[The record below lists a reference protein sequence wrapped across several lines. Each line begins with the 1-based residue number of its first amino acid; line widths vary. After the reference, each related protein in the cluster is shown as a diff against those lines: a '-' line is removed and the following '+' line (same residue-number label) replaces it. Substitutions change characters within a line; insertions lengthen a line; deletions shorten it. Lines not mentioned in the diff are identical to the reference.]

1 MKKIV
6 TILLTLSIMLIMS
19 SSVFAQNAASIPWTD
34 SIRDMPFSSR
44 ADSNGQERWVYY
56 KQDGS
61 LAQSQWVQ
69 NHKYDW
75 YYCGEDGFLLKS
87 TWLHDPADGKYYYLG
102 DNWTMLH
109 DTTTPDG
116 YTVGSDGA
124 WVKDGRVVVETVAD
138 N

>member
-1 MKKIV
+1 MKRIV
-6 TILLTLSIMLIMS
+6 TTLLTLSIMLIMTIN
-19 SSVFAQNAASIPWTD
+19 VFAESKASIPWSE
-34 SIRDMPFSSR
+34 SIHDMPFSTRS
-44 ADSNGQERWVYY
+44 DSNGQERWVYY

-102 DNWTMLH
+102 DDWAMLH

-124 WVKDGRVVVETVAD
+124 WVKDGQVVVKTVT
-138 N
+138 NN